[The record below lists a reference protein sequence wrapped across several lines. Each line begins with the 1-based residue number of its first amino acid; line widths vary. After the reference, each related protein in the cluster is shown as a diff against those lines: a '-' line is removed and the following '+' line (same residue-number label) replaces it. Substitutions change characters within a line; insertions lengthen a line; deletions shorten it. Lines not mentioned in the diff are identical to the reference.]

1 MVAILLLPKKASS
14 AACSCSFVCTCW
26 NIRYPWVFFVLFFL
40 FNILTVSGD
49 MVECSIVLLWHSLQS
64 RICLNHPRYVP
75 KGILL
80 QLTWFWKCIACGLC
94 WSGRESVSA
103 RPFPGTVAS
112 VWGGLHYFSCAFLPG
127 GFSWYSPLSA
137 QSSMLESQNGLGY
150 KRNEKF
156 TLALIPTVFSF
167 ACTSDN
173 FHLFFCLGY
182 WFSF

>member
-1 MVAILLLPKKASS
+1 MQFFFCQKKLPAQPVVAASS
-14 AACSCSFVCTCW
+14 VLAGISD
-26 NIRYPWVFFVLFFL
+26 ILGFFLFFFFL

-94 WSGRESVSA
+94 WSGKESASA

-127 GFSWYSPLSA
+127 GFS
-137 QSSMLESQNGLGY
+137 
-150 KRNEKF
+150 
-156 TLALIPTVFSF
+156 
-167 ACTSDN
+167 
-173 FHLFFCLGY
+173 
-182 WFSF
+182 